1 MNALYSKYF
10 PYYTVLNESVLLLSH
25 GENTCSCIRGY
36 FRPSSL
42 QTISHRLEINQTKL

>member
-36 FRPSSL
+36 FRPS
-42 QTISHRLEINQTKL
+42 HRLEINQTKL